1 MILDDFFYQVGTAC
15 DHQMPAAD
23 SPRVEGERQTQ
34 ASPRKAVLQALC
46 NAEMSC
52 PFALFRRIGSAI
64 NLILETEVE
73 AQNRARIL
81 IVFLQAAFLKL
92 SFLVAVAQQYTVL
105 VALAN
110 CKFQ

>member
-1 MILDDFFYQVGTAC
+1 MILDDFFYKVGTAC
-15 DHQMPAAD
+15 DHQTPAAD
-23 SPRVEGERQTQ
+23 SPRVEGKRQTQ
-34 ASPRKAVLQALC
+34 TAPRKAVLQALC
-46 NAEMSC
+46 NADISC

-64 NLILETEVE
+64 NLISKTEVE

-81 IVFLQAAFLKL
+81 IVFLKAAFLKL

-110 CKFQ
+110 RKFE